1 MPTQDTSIIKN
12 KIITFLENAGP
23 SLPIH
28 ISKNIESSFLFT
40 SAFLSELLA
49 EKRIKMTTMKVGSSS
64 VFYIPGQES
73 QLEKFAQQFLKS
85 KEKEAYELLNQKRF
99 LEDSEQQ
106 PAIRVALR
114 VIKDFAIPLEK
125 EGRIIWKYFLADERE
140 ALIEREILKQEE
152 TKVEEILKQDHKI
165 EKSAVPRKKEKTSDS
180 KIKEKKKSVSN
191 KDENFFN
198 KIKEYLGKN
207 NTEIEDI
214 ELFTKDSL
222 ILKIRK
228 EGKTKLL
235 VAYNKKKITEEE
247 ILKAYKKAL
256 ELNLEYSIFSFGE
269 PPKKIS
275 TLIEALKKLSEIRKI
290 D

>member
-12 KIITFLENAGP
+12 KIVNFLENNGP

-28 ISKNIESSFLFT
+28 ISKNIDSSYLFT
-40 SAFLSELLA
+40 SAFLSELLS
-49 EKRIKMTTMKVGSSS
+49 EKRIKTTTMKVGSSS
-64 VFYIPGQES
+64 VFYIPGQEA

-85 KEKEAYELLNQKRF
+85 KEKEAYEILNKRRF

-114 VIKDFAIPLEK
+114 AIKDFAVPIEKDGRILWRYFIADEK
-125 EGRIIWKYFLADERE
+125 ELTVT
-140 ALIEREILKQEE
+140 REIPKKEE
-152 TKVEEILKQDHKI
+152 SKVEEIPKQEIKL
-165 EKSAVPRKKEKTSDS
+165 EKTEPSRKKEKSS
-180 KIKEKKKSVSN
+180 KSKTTEKKKPKSN

-198 KIKEYLGKN
+198 KIKEYLSKN

-222 ILKIRK
+222 ILKIKRDEK
-228 EGKTKLL
+228 VRLL
-235 VAYNKKKITEEE
+235 VVYNKKKIIEED
-247 ILKAYKKAL
+247 ILKAYKKAS
-256 ELNLEYSIFSFGE
+256 ELDLDYSIFSFGE
-269 PPKKIS
+269 PSKKIS
-275 TLIEALKKLSEIRKI
+275 NLIEASKRLSEIRKI